1 MEPPSCLIVLSV
13 SLLHCLCTPCVPSAE
28 SCVLLA
34 DKCSLD
40 LLESQFVP
48 LFEELRERAISLWQ
62 DEQYL
67 YATWSSVG
75 EERQIQK
82 TEALNKVPH
91 QCC

>member
-1 MEPPSCLIVLSV
+1 M
-13 SLLHCLCTPCVPSAE
+13 
-28 SCVLLA
+28 LA

-40 LLESQFVP
+40 LLESHFVP

-75 EERQIQK
+75 EERQIQR
-82 TEALNKVPH
+82 TEALNKVPY